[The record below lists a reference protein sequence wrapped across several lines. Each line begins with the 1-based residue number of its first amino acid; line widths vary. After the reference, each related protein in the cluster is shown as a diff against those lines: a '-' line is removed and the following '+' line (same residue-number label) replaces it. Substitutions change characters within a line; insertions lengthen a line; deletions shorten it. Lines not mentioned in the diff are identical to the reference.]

1 MCALLKAFNFAFRNF
16 YINIR
21 YYVKKNAITLFMQ
34 NLFANFVDLASLT
47 TGARALLTYFWNFVR
62 FSEQWIWN
70 YAFLGREIVN
80 LPDSPSD

>member
-47 TGARALLTYFWNFVR
+47 TGARALLTYF
-62 FSEQWIWN
+62 
-70 YAFLGREIVN
+70 
-80 LPDSPSD
+80 